1 MSQPKRNK
9 TAFLSLRLTPE
20 LKAALQQQAQATTR
34 TAGAQA
40 LHYIKQGLK
49 NDLLR
54 KSEMV

>member
-1 MSQPKRNK
+1 M
-9 TAFLSLRLTPE
+9 
-20 LKAALQQQAQATTR
+20 KAALQQQAQATSR

-54 KSEMV
+54 QSEMV